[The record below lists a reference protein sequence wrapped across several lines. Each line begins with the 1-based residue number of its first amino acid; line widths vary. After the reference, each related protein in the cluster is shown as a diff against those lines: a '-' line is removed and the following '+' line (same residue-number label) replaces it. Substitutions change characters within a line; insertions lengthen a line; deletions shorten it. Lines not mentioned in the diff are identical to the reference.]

1 MEICSCAAAGK
12 VAVGMN
18 GQSQWIFMSQFSGI
32 NTYGKV
38 AELLLMRSLRKWLFE
53 LGSSLY
59 LDVIQEECSFI
70 QIALVND
77 CTML

>member
-1 MEICSCAAAGK
+1 
-12 VAVGMN
+12 
-18 GQSQWIFMSQFSGI
+18 MSQFSGI

-59 LDVIQEECSFI
+59 LDVIQEECLFI
-70 QIALVND
+70 QIAWVSD